1 MRRLIAVFIPIV
13 LFVFYSAPAYAV
25 SLCPTDTQYEGLC
38 GLEIGTAIG
47 NAVTFIYIL
56 AIVIA
61 LFYLIWGGLKWLTS
75 GGDKAA
81 VQAAREHIV
90 AAIVGLVLI
99 FLSYLILSFIAKF
112 FLGADFNL
120 DSINLPVI
128 SGGASS
134 SSTSSVGDGSHPGG
148 GGP

>member
-1 MRRLIAVFIPIV
+1 MKKLTA
-13 LFVFYSAPAYAV
+13 LTSSLGAYLTLATSAFAQETV
-25 SLCPTDTQYEGLC
+25 ETCPTGSFEPLC
-38 GLEIGTAIG
+38 DLNFANVIPSLISTI
-47 NAVTFIYIL
+47 FII

-99 FLSYLILSFIAKF
+99 FLAYFILNIVLQF
-112 FLGADFNL
+112 FLGISLGTFT
-120 DSINLPVI
+120 LPQI
-128 SGGASS
+128 
-134 SSTSSVGDGSHPGG
+134 PR
-148 GGP
+148 P

>member
-99 FLSYLILSFIAKF
+99 FLAYFILNIVLQF
-112 FLGADFNL
+112 FLGISLGTFT
-120 DSINLPVI
+120 LPQI
-128 SGGASS
+128 
-134 SSTSSVGDGSHPGG
+134 PR
-148 GGP
+148 P